1 MMTKKELMKVAF
13 SLQKIAMLVND
24 STLKKISEH
33 LKTIEDIVSRV
44 EVIDEEESKND

>member
-33 LKTIEDIVSRV
+33 LKTIEDILDKDRV
-44 EVIDEEESKND
+44 